1 MNLENMVES
10 GDAIAMDLFLKAMQ
24 YRCFLDTRILIDVL
38 IFLGFLVAV
47 HGYIR
52 HFYGFHGYR
61 LVFMVSQGNFMAFH
75 YSKFTI
81 INDAIF
87 SLNHQDRCF

>member
-52 HFYGFHGYR
+52 HFYGFSWLSVGFHGISR
-61 LVFMVSQGNFMAFH
+61 QFH
-75 YSKFTI
+75 G
-81 INDAIF
+81 F
-87 SLNHQDRCF
+87 SLF